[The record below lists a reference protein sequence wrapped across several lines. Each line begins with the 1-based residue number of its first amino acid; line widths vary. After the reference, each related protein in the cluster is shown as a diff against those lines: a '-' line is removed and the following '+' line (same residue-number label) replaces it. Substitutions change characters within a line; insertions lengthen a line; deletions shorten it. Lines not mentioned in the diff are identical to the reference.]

1 MISLL
6 KTNKNLKDPIKQFYN
21 IEISKLDGNTLDL
34 NEFKGKYILIVNV
47 ASECGFTGQYKELEE
62 LYKTY
67 HDKLMVIGVPCNQF
81 GSQEPGNANQIQ
93 NFCKKNFGVS
103 FILTEKINV
112 KGSEQHK
119 LYQWLTS
126 KELNATFDS
135 SVKWNFQKYLLS
147 PKGQL
152 IDVFYSIT
160 KPMSKKIIKH
170 LK

>member
-81 GSQEPGNANQIQ
+81 GSQEPRNADQIQ

-112 KGSEQHK
+112 KGNEQHK

>member
-81 GSQEPGNANQIQ
+81 GSQEPGNADQIQ

-112 KGSEQHK
+112 KGNEQHK